1 MARSFRQWWPQVRDI
16 VLFAVGVAG
25 IIHETLMAKADRP
38 NLLILFGVLVGAP
51 LLTRDG
57 PTKP

>member
-1 MARSFRQWWPQVRDI
+1 MARSFRHSWPFIRDL

-25 IIHETLMAKADRP
+25 ILHETLIGKTDRP

-51 LLTRDG
+51 LFTRDG
-57 PTKP
+57 PKR